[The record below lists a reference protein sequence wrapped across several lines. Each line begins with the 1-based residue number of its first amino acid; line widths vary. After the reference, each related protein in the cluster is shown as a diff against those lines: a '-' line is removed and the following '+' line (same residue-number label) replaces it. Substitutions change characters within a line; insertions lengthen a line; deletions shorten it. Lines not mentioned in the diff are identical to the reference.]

1 MRTILIQMAMCA
13 VLGASAQQK
22 WNLQQCVQRAEEKN
36 LTVRDAEL
44 EAELADKAHDQ
55 AYWSFLPNLNGGGTH
70 GYNWGKTI
78 DRYTNSFANDRVRTN
93 NFYLSSD
100 VVLYEGGRKQNELKQ
115 ADLNEQAS
123 GKALEA
129 ARNNIRTETVR
140 GFLNVLGLRERIK
153 SADLQAGLTRE
164 QITRIQAF
172 VDAGRTARTELLD
185 LQAQLASEQYTLT
198 DLHNQ
203 SDLALLQL
211 GQLLHLEPAEMTS
224 FDVEA
229 PAISTLAIAE
239 PTANEDDVLRN
250 VLSTNPAYAQ
260 ADLSAQSAERA
271 VSIAHSGLM
280 PYLSFNAAVGTG
292 YSGRN
297 IETVSSTYAGQELI
311 GATAGGEGVYVPRF
325 DHVTRTRDFS
335 KQLDDNLNESV
346 TLSLN
351 IPIFNNKRN
360 SYLVDQARIRHEEA
374 KNKLENQQFSLQRD
388 VQNAL
393 TSQRGAF
400 RQYQSAQASIDASQE
415 ALRYAQERFE
425 RGAITA
431 LDLTTAK
438 TRVDRATAD
447 GINAKYTYLMAQKSL
462 DILQGLPLTL

>member
-1 MRTILIQMAMCA
+1 MRILTFI
-13 VLGASAQQK
+13 LGATIALGGVAQQK
-22 WNLQQCVQRAEEKN
+22 WTLQQCVARAEEKN

-44 EAELADKAHDQ
+44 ESDLADKAHDQ

-78 DRYTNSFANDRVRTN
+78 DRYTNSFATTGVRTN

-100 VVLYEGGRKQNELKQ
+100 VVLYEGGRKRNELKQ

-140 GFLNVLGLRERIK
+140 GFLNVLGLRERIR
-153 SADLQAGLTRE
+153 SADLQAGLTRN
-164 QITRIQAF
+164 QIDRVQAL
-172 VDAGRTARTELLD
+172 VEAGRSARTELLD
-185 LQAQLASEQYTLT
+185 LQAQLASEEYTLT

-211 GQLLHLEPAEMTS
+211 GQLLHLEPAEMNS

-229 PAISTLAIAE
+229 PAISALAIAE

-250 VLSTNPAYAQ
+250 VLTTNPAYAQ

-271 VSIAHSGLM
+271 VVIAHSGLM

-297 IETVSSTYAGQELI
+297 VETIGSTLIGQQLI
-311 GATAGGEGVYVPRF
+311 GATSTGDPVYIPTF
-325 DHVTRTRDFS
+325 KYDTRTRDFG
-335 KQLDDNLNESV
+335 KQLDDNLNESA

-351 IPIFNNKRN
+351 VPIFNNKRN

-374 KNKLENQQFSLQRD
+374 KNKLENQRFSLQRD

-415 ALRYAQERFE
+415 AQRFAQERFE
-425 RGAITA
+425 HGAITA
-431 LDLTTAK
+431 LELTTAK
-438 TRVDRATAD
+438 TRLDRAIAD

>member
-1 MRTILIQMAMCA
+1 MIA
-13 VLGASAQQK
+13 
-22 WNLQQCVQRAEEKN
+22 
-36 LTVRDAEL
+36 
-44 EAELADKAHDQ
+44 
-55 AYWSFLPNLNGGGTH
+55 H

-78 DRYTNSFANDRVRTN
+78 DRYTNTFAEERVRTN

-100 VVLYEGGRKQNELKQ
+100 VVLFEGGRKQNELKQ

-123 GKALEA
+123 VKALEA
-129 ARNNIRTETVR
+129 SKNNIRTETVR
-140 GFLNVLGLRERIK
+140 GFLNVLGLRERIR

-185 LQAQLASEQYTLT
+185 LQAQLASEEYTLI
-198 DLHNQ
+198 DLQNQ
-203 SDLALLQL
+203 TDLALLQL
-211 GQLLHLEPAEMTS
+211 GQLLHLEPAEMHG

-229 PAISTLAIAE
+229 PAISALAIAE

-250 VLSTNPAYAQ
+250 VLATNPAYAQ
-260 ADLSAQSAERA
+260 ADLNMQSAERD
-271 VSIAHSGLM
+271 VNIARSGLL
-280 PYLSFNAAVGTG
+280 PNLSFNASAGTG
-292 YSGRN
+292 YSGLN
-297 IETVSSTYAGQELI
+297 TETVSSTLTGQDEI
-311 GATAGGEGVYVPRF
+311 GVTSTGDPVYVP
-325 DHVTRTRDFS
+325 HYEYVTRTRDFGA
-335 KQLDDNLNESV
+335 QLEDNLNKSV
-346 TLSLN
+346 TLTLN

-360 SYLVDQARIRHEEA
+360 SYLVDQARVRHEEA

-415 ALRYAQERFE
+415 ALRYAQERYE
-425 RGAITA
+425 RGVITA